1 MEEREHAPWRFSCF
15 EFLTHLLESK
25 RHPRFRQ
32 IEHISPSDEQ
42 GTTTLASTSSVQ
54 TDTRNDTDLSSP
66 RPLSHTDPGCSHSQ
80 CQNDGFVLRHARGPI
95 PLHEKSQL
103 LRYDFHM
110 NTELMENLNE
120 SKYEGGSMM
129 SSPESS
135 SKQPLSEM
143 TTGITYL
150 HSESEDED
158 VCPICLEEYTYENP
172 RIPLKCTHIYHL
184 SCIYEWLERSESCPI
199 CSKTVQFNEET

>member
-1 MEEREHAPWRFSCF
+1 MEEREQASWRFTCF
-15 EFLTHLLESK
+15 EFLTHLLDCK

-42 GTTTLASTSSVQ
+42 GTATVASTSSVQ

-80 CQNDGFVLRHARGPI
+80 RQNDGFVLRRAKGPI

-103 LRYDFHM
+103 LRYDILM
-110 NTELMENLNE
+110 NIELMENLNE
-120 SKYEGGSMM
+120 SKHEGGSMM

-143 TTGITYL
+143 TTGTTYL

-158 VCPICLEEYTYENP
+158 VCPICLDEFTYENP
-172 RIPLKCTHIYHL
+172 RIILKCTHIYHL
-184 SCIYEWLERSESCPI
+184 SCIFEWLERSESCPI
-199 CSKTVQFNEET
+199 CSKMVQFEEET